1 MNVVVPDKRKI
12 KNRQVIIYT
21 TIVAVCAIA
30 IIVAI
35 YTQLNSVFDLRKV
48 LGMNRYW
55 GKFCKKKW
63 RTNRNFK
70 IRI

>member
-48 LGMNRYW
+48 LGMNRY
-55 GKFCKKKW
+55 
-63 RTNRNFK
+63 
-70 IRI
+70 